1 MSSVTWIQYRGN
13 GLTPEGLP
21 AVTRGERGRYLANPM
36 LVTAVNTALAVEQP
50 LLVTGEPGTGK
61 TMLAWSVAGELGL
74 GDVLEFHTR
83 SDHRARDT
91 LFSIDNLRRFY
102 HAQVSDPRAAD
113 LANYV
118 EWRAL
123 GTAIRS
129 PQRRV
134 VLIDEIDKAPRDF
147 PELGQTFEATHRPV
161 VIITSNSE
169 RQLPAAFLRRCVYHR
184 IEFPSASILH
194 DILRERLGDLP
205 ERLVDIAMHR
215 FFEIRGF
222 KDDLDKPPATGEL
235 IVWVKVLKRAGVDPE
250 ALERAKLAE
259 LPHGG
264 TLIKSEHDDTVIRRQ
279 SA

>member
-1 MSSVTWIQYRGN
+1 M
-13 GLTPEGLP
+13 
-21 AVTRGERGRYLANPM
+21 
-36 LVTAVNTALAVEQP
+36 
-50 LLVTGEPGTGK
+50 
-61 TMLAWSVAGELGL
+61 
-74 GDVLEFHTR
+74 EFT
-83 SDHRARDT
+83 
-91 LFSIDNLRRFY
+91 I
-102 HAQVSDPRAAD
+102 
-113 LANYV
+113 
-118 EWRAL
+118 
-123 GTAIRS
+123 
-129 PQRRV
+129 
-134 VLIDEIDKAPRDF
+134 